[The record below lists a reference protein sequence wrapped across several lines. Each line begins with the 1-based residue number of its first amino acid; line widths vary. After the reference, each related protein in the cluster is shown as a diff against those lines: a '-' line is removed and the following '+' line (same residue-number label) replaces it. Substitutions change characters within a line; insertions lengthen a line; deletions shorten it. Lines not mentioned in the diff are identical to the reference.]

1 MFSIL
6 DIEQLQEQEL
16 TIKQR
21 LRIFK
26 SRKKFA
32 VFVDENLYLVND
44 LERLFFDRL
53 RSENIYNA
61 QVFQLR

>member
-6 DIEQLQEQEL
+6 DNTQLAEQEL

-21 LRIFK
+21 LRILK
-26 SRKKFA
+26 SRKKYA
-32 VFVDENLYLVND
+32 VICLDTIYLVND

-53 RSENIYNA
+53 RDENIYKALVYEIN
-61 QVFQLR
+61 